1 MPAVYPIEWV
11 PPVKTGRYRNL
22 QRRDTSVWERWL
34 DKYGSTVDV
43 VAYDVAVGGVEPTAS
58 ELSEVERRGFKY
70 STSLKIDVL
79 LRIGAE
85 VWAVEVKPTASVAAV
100 GAALGYPLLL
110 SREEADPGGGRGGV
124 LCGGLPPAIQFF
136 FRAPKLR
143 ASGGLPDAVRVCP
156 G

>member
-100 GAALGYPLLL
+100 WAAVGDSPVL
-110 SREEADPGGGRGGV
+110 SRGGAGPGVGGGGFIF
-124 LCGGLPPAIQFF
+124 GGLPPAGGVFF
-136 FRAPKLR
+136 
-143 ASGGLPDAVRVCP
+143 GGVERR
-156 G
+156 

>member
-100 GAALGYPLLL
+100 GAAVGDPPAI
-110 SREEADPGGGRGGV
+110 SREEPDLGV
-124 LCGGLPPAIQFF
+124 GCGGFIFEAAPPGIPVLS
-136 FRAPKLR
+136 RRLKP
-143 ASGGLPDAVRVCP
+143 SGWGGQAHGR
-156 G
+156 

>member
-100 GAALGYPLLL
+100 GAAVWYPLVL
-110 SREEADPGGGRGGV
+110 SREEPDLGVVGGGFI
-124 LCGGLPPAIQFF
+124 CEALPPAIEFL
-136 FRAPKLR
+136 AGELKLR
-143 ASGGLPDAVRVCP
+143 AWVV
-156 G
+156 

>member
-85 VWAVEVKPTASVAAV
+85 VWAVEVKPTASVAAEV
-100 GAALGYPLLL
+100 AARGHPPLLPP
-110 SREEADPGGGRGGV
+110 REAGARGGGRGV
-124 LCGGLPPAIQFF
+124 PACG
-136 FRAPKLR
+136 
-143 ASGGLPDAVRVCP
+143 
-156 G
+156 

>member
-85 VWAVEVKPTASVAAV
+85 VWAVKVKPTASVAAV
-100 GAALGYPLLL
+100 GAAVGYPLLL
-110 SREEADPGGGRGGV
+110 SREEADLSVGGGGV
-124 LCGGLPPAIQFF
+124 LFAAVPAASRFF
-136 FRAPKLR
+136 CRELELTPWVGSAE
-143 ASGGLPDAVRVCP
+143 A
-156 G
+156 

>member
-85 VWAVEVKPTASVAAV
+85 VWAVEVKPTASVAAA
-100 GAALGYPLLL
+100 GAALGGPPLL
-110 SREEADPGGGRGGV
+110 SRPGPGPGVVGRGFLSGA
-124 LCGGLPPAIQFF
+124 LP
-136 FRAPKLR
+136 
-143 ASGGLPDAVRVCP
+143 
-156 G
+156 